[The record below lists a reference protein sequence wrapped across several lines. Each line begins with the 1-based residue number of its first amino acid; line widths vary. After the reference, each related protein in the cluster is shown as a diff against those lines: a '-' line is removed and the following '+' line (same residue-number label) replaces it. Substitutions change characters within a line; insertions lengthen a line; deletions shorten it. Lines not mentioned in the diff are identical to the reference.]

1 MKLSRDDSALVRS
14 CALGALGYMKANQA
28 KKIIHERLSDKNLE
42 VKKSAIK
49 AAIDIGEKF
58 HKNELNNLEKETD
71 DEIIRLVIQMK
82 KKFYLSV

>member
-1 MKLSRDDSALVRS
+1 MY
-14 CALGALGYMKANQA
+14 G
-28 KKIIHERLSDKNLE
+28 
-42 VKKSAIK
+42 
-49 AAIDIGEKF
+49 IDIGEKF